1 MLANHNPVS
10 AMFLF
15 PLAVAAAALVV
26 LTLGGCGSESVAS
39 PELSANIGSPRSGH
53 EDQYI
58 LSASTAHLPA
68 SLDRAVQEAGGRLV
82 AEYPQV
88 GLAIVRSATADFAA
102 RAARIGGIHQAIP
115 DRRMRWLAP
124 TRVHRVVQVP
134 AKAPVRGRAIQDGA
148 FFYRLYQWAPRAI
161 EAPAA
166 WAAGQLG
173 AGIRVA
179 VLDGGIWAPHPDLAP
194 NLDVARAV
202 SFATDADG
210 NPTDWFEDV
219 GDFWHGTH
227 VAGIVAA
234 SASVGII
241 GIAPRATIIPVK
253 VLHDGSGDFGG
264 LIQGILYA
272 ATPVS
277 QGGAGARIINMS
289 LGAEIEHR
297 GAGIAQL
304 ASFLSRV
311 TSFARQ
317 QGVLV
322 IASTGNSALDLDHT
336 NNLMSIPA
344 QSVGV
349 VAIAATGPVNVA
361 GGGTN
366 FDRPASYTNFGQSA
380 VHFAA
385 PGGDFTLFPE
395 GAWFEDMVLS
405 TNVGGWAFAA
415 GTSMAAPAA
424 SGVAALILGKYG
436 PLQPSRIEAILRSS
450 ADDLGKPGNDDF
462 YGAGW
467 LNARKALL

>member
-1 MLANHNPVS
+1 
-10 AMFLF
+10 MFL
-15 PLAVAAAALVV
+15 PRLVCAGTAALAFV
-26 LTLGGCGSESVAS
+26 LAGCGSDSPSSPDVA
-39 PELSANIGSPRSGH
+39 PDLGVARAEAER
-53 EDQYI
+53 QYI
-58 LSASTAHLPA
+58 LATNGKGLPA
-68 SLDRAVQEAGGRLV
+68 ALDRSVQHAGGRLV
-82 AEYPQV
+82 AAYPQI
-88 GLAIVRSATADFAA
+88 GLAVVRSATADFADK
-102 RAARIGGIHQAIP
+102 AARIGGIHQAIP
-115 DRRMRWLAP
+115 DRRIRWLAP
-124 TRVHRVVQVP
+124 TRVHRVPQP
-134 AKAPVRGRAIQDGA
+134 AAKAPLRGRAIQDGA
-148 FFYRLYQWAPRAI
+148 FFYTLYQWAPRAI

-173 AGIRVA
+173 AGVRVA

-194 NLDVARAV
+194 NLDAARAV
-202 SFATDADG
+202 SFATDAEG

-227 VAGIVAA
+227 VAGIVAGA
-234 SASVGII
+234 ATVGTI

-336 NNLMSIPA
+336 NNLISIPA

-385 PGGDFTLFPE
+385 PGGDFTLFPD

-436 PLQPSRIEAILRSS
+436 SLHPSRVEAILRSS

-462 YGAGW
+462 YGAGR

>member
-1 MLANHNPVS
+1 VPLSRLAS
-10 AMFLF
+10 AGS
-15 PLAVAAAALVV
+15 AALAFA
-26 LTLGGCGSESVAS
+26 LAGCGSESPAS
-39 PELSANIGSPRSGH
+39 PDLSPSLGVTRGGG
-53 EDQYI
+53 EGQYI
-58 LSASTAHLPA
+58 LSAAGSGLPA
-68 SLDRAVQEAGGRLV
+68 ALDRSVQQAGGRLV
-82 AEYPQV
+82 AVYPQV
-88 GLAIVRSATADFAA
+88 GLAIARSAGWDFAGKA
-102 RAARIGGIHQAIP
+102 ERISGIHRAIP
-115 DRRMRWLAP
+115 DQRFRWQAP
-124 TRVHRVVQVP
+124 TRVHRLAKRTPRVP
-134 AKAPVRGRAIQDGA
+134 VDGRAIEDGA
-148 FFYRLYQWAPRAI
+148 FLYPRYQWAPRAI

-173 AGIRVA
+173 AGARVA
-179 VLDGGIWAPHPDLAP
+179 VLDGGIWALHPDLAL
-194 NLDVARAV
+194 NLDVARAA

-210 NPTDWFEDV
+210 NPTDWFEDI

-227 VAGIVAA
+227 VAGIVGA
-234 SASVGII
+234 SASFGSI

-272 ATPVS
+272 AAPVS
-277 QGGAGARIINMS
+277 QGGAGAHIINLS
-289 LGAEIEHR
+289 LGLEIEHR
-297 GAGIAQL
+297 GSGIAQL

-317 QGVLV
+317 QGVLL
-322 IASTGNSALDLDHT
+322 IASTGNSAFDLDHT
-336 NNLMSIPA
+336 NNLISIPA

-349 VAIAATGPVNVA
+349 LAIAATGPVNVA

-385 PGGDFTLFPE
+385 PGGDFTLFPVD
-395 GAWFEDMVLS
+395 AWFEDMVLS

-424 SGVAALILGKYG
+424 SGVAALIIGRYG
-436 PLQPSRIEAILRSS
+436 PLAPSRIEALLRAS

-462 YGAGW
+462 YGSGR
-467 LNARKALL
+467 LNARKAVQ

>member
-1 MLANHNPVS
+1 L
-10 AMFLF
+10 
-15 PLAVAAAALVV
+15 
-26 LTLGGCGSESVAS
+26 E
-39 PELSANIGSPRSGH
+39 RS
-53 EDQYI
+53 
-58 LSASTAHLPA
+58 
-68 SLDRAVQEAGGRLV
+68 VQEAGGRLV
-82 AEYPQV
+82 AAYPQV
-88 GLAIVRSATADFAA
+88 GLAIVRSATADFVDK
-102 RAARIGGIHQAIP
+102 AARIGGIHQAIP
-115 DRRMRWLAP
+115 DRRIRWLAP
-124 TRVHRVVQVP
+124 ARVHQVAQP
-134 AKAPVRGRAIQDGA
+134 AAKAPVRGRAIQDGA
-148 FFYRLYQWAPRAI
+148 FFYPLYQWAPRAI

-173 AGIRVA
+173 AGVRVA

-210 NPTDWFEDV
+210 NPTDWSEDV

-227 VAGIVAA
+227 VAGIVAGA
-234 SASVGII
+234 AAVGTI

-253 VLHDGSGDFGG
+253 VLHDGSGDFGAV
-264 LIQGILYA
+264 IQGILYA
-272 ATPVS
+272 AAPVS
-277 QGGAGARIINMS
+277 QGGGGAQIINMS
-289 LGAEIEHR
+289 LGAGIEHR

-304 ASFLSRV
+304 ASLLSRV

-322 IASTGNSALDLDHT
+322 IASIGNSALDLDHT
-336 NNLMSIPA
+336 NNLIDIPA

-349 VAIAATGPVNVA
+349 LAIAATGPVNVA

-366 FDRPASYTNFGQSA
+366 FDRPASYTDFGQSA

-385 PGGDFTLFPE
+385 PGGDFTLFPD

-415 GTSMAAPAA
+415 GTSAAAPAA

-436 PLQPSRIEAILRSS
+436 PLHPSRIEAILRAS

-462 YGAGW
+462 YGAGRV
-467 LNARKALL
+467 NARKALL

>member
-1 MLANHNPVS
+1 
-10 AMFLF
+10 
-15 PLAVAAAALVV
+15 
-26 LTLGGCGSESVAS
+26 
-39 PELSANIGSPRSGH
+39 
-53 EDQYI
+53 
-58 LSASTAHLPA
+58 
-68 SLDRAVQEAGGRLV
+68 
-82 AEYPQV
+82 
-88 GLAIVRSATADFAA
+88 
-102 RAARIGGIHQAIP
+102 
-115 DRRMRWLAP
+115 
-124 TRVHRVVQVP
+124 
-134 AKAPVRGRAIQDGA
+134 
-148 FFYRLYQWAPRAI
+148 
-161 EAPAA
+161 
-166 WAAGQLG
+166 
-173 AGIRVA
+173 

-234 SASVGII
+234 SASVGAI

-336 NNLMSIPA
+336 NNLISIPA

-385 PGGDFTLFPE
+385 PGGDFTLFPD

-405 TNVGGWAFAA
+405 TNVSGWAFAA

-436 PLQPSRIEAILRSS
+436 PLHPSRIEAILRSS

-462 YGAGW
+462 YGSGR